1 MFLNDSYF
9 FTLPV
14 SLPRYHF
21 SLMNEQSMDG
31 GGQINQSDIY
41 YFNSSK
47 HSLFFHLCQTIL
59 IITDNFSIKIRMLV
73 IQFHPLSLKNSF

>member
-47 HSLFFHLCQTIL
+47 HSLFFSFMSDHL
-59 IITDNFSIKIRMLV
+59 NHHW
-73 IQFHPLSLKNSF
+73 QF